1 MLGCDV
7 NERKRL
13 LLVTPRFPFPPVSGE
28 RLRIFHLIR
37 LLQREFD
44 VVLLAQGDPPEEDV
58 DALRQATGVQD
69 IRCFAR
75 TLPGSLAGALVSGLK
90 GRPLQVG
97 YFDCRAQAEAVV
109 ETLKEVDVAIFHLVR
124 TSGMKPDR
132 IDIPSVLEMCDA
144 LSANYAQTARE
155 GALLSPWRIVSQI
168 EASRLLEFERS
179 ETKRYDLVSLHTAKD
194 AERIGLAPD
203 SLLVS
208 TQGVD
213 LSGLNYVA
221 PDDRQGRSIA
231 LVGKVDFFPNKQ
243 SVLWFAKHVLPALP
257 QDMTLKVIG
266 DCSPKLKRRLESLPR
281 VVVTGRVASIGE
293 ACADCFAAV
302 APMRVATGVQNK
314 VLEYF
319 AMGLPS
325 ILSPSVASGLLK
337 EAEGGYQVA
346 DVQDGTEWARL
357 LMAVAERPAS
367 YGAQTGI
374 ARRYAFEMHS
384 WDRIGVDYIARLR
397 GLMSGGQSAALD
409 N

>member
-28 RLRIFHLIR
+28 RLRIFHLMR

-44 VVLLAQGDPPEEDV
+44 VALLAQGTPPAEDV
-58 DALRQATGVQD
+58 DALRLATGVQD
-69 IRCFAR
+69 IRCFPR
-75 TLPGSLAGALVSGLK
+75 SLPGSLAGALLAGLK

-97 YFDCRAQAEAVV
+97 YFDCRAQAEAAV
-109 ETLKEVDVAIFHLVR
+109 EALKDVDVAIFHLVR

-194 AERIGLAPD
+194 AERIGLAAD

-213 LSGLNYVA
+213 LSGLGYVA
-221 PDDRQGRSIA
+221 PHHRQGRSIA
-231 LVGKVDFFPNKQ
+231 LVGRVDFFPNKQ
-243 SVLWFAKHVLPALP
+243 SVLWFAKHVLPILP

-266 DCSPKLKRRLESLPR
+266 ECSPKLKSRLESLPR

-302 APMRVATGVQNK
+302 APMRVATGIQNK

-325 ILSPSVASGLLK
+325 VLSPSVASGLLK

-346 DVQDGTEWARL
+346 DVEDAAEWARL
-357 LMAVAERPAS
+357 LMAVAERPAN
-367 YGAQTGI
+367 YCTQTEI
-374 ARRYAFEMHS
+374 ARRYALEMHS
-384 WDRIGVDYIARLR
+384 WDRIGADYIARLR
-397 GLMSGGQSAALD
+397 SLVSVGQTAALH

>member
-1 MLGCDV
+1 
-7 NERKRL
+7 
-13 LLVTPRFPFPPVSGE
+13 
-28 RLRIFHLIR
+28 
-37 LLQREFD
+37 
-44 VVLLAQGDPPEEDV
+44 V
-58 DALRQATGVQD
+58 DA
-69 IRCFAR
+69 
-75 TLPGSLAGALVSGLK
+75 
-90 GRPLQVG
+90 
-97 YFDCRAQAEAVV
+97 
-109 ETLKEVDVAIFHLVR
+109 AIFHLVR
-124 TSGMKPDR
+124 TSGMKPER
-132 IDIPSVLEMCDA
+132 IDIPSILEMCDA

-194 AERIGLAPD
+194 AERIGLAAD

-213 LSGLNYVA
+213 LSGLDYVA
-221 PDDRQGRSIA
+221 PHDRQGRSIA
-231 LVGKVDFFPNKQ
+231 LVGRVDFFPNKQ

-266 DCSPKLKRRLESLPR
+266 DCSPKLKHRLEALSR

-302 APMRVATGVQNK
+302 APMRVATGIQNK

-325 ILSPSVASGLLK
+325 VLSPSVASGLLK

-346 DVQDGTEWARL
+346 DVQDEAEWARL

-367 YGAQTGI
+367 YCKQTEV
-374 ARRYAFEMHS
+374 ARRYAIEMHS
-384 WDRIGVDYIARLR
+384 WDRIGEDYIARLR
-397 GLMSGGQSAALD
+397 SLMVAGQSAALHD
-409 N
+409 

>member
-1 MLGCDV
+1 MLGYDV

-44 VVLLAQGDPPEEDV
+44 VVLLAQGNPPVEDV
-58 DALRQATGVQD
+58 NALRQATGIQA
-69 IRCFAR
+69 IQCFAR
-75 TLPGSLAGALVSGLK
+75 TLPGSLAGALVAGLK
-90 GRPLQVG
+90 GQPLQVG
-97 YFDCRAQAEAVV
+97 YFDCRAQAEAAAAA
-109 ETLKEVDVAIFHLVR
+109 LKEVDVAIFHLVR

-132 IDIPSVLEMCDA
+132 TAIPSILEMCDA

-155 GALLSPWRIVSQI
+155 GGLLSPWRVVSQF

-194 AERIGLAPD
+194 AERIGLAAD

-213 LSGLNYVA
+213 LSGLDYVA
-221 PDDRQGRSIA
+221 PPDRKGRSIA
-231 LVGKVDFFPNKQ
+231 LVGRVDFFPNKQ
-243 SVLWFAKHVLPALP
+243 SVLWFAKHVLPTLP

-281 VVVTGRVASIGE
+281 VVVTGRVASIGA

-302 APMRVATGVQNK
+302 APMRVATGIQNK

-325 ILSPSVASGLLK
+325 VLSPSVASGLL
-337 EAEGGYQVA
+337 EDAEGGYQVA
-346 DVQDGTEWARL
+346 DVQDAAEWARL
-357 LMAVAERPAS
+357 LTAVAERPAN
-367 YGAQTGI
+367 YCKQTEI
-374 ARRYAFEMHS
+374 ARRYAIEMHS
-384 WDRIGVDYIARLR
+384 WDRIGADYIARLR
-397 GLMSGGQSAALD
+397 SLMDPGQSAAVH